1 MHKLDVNF
9 KKRDMANS
17 FVKTVKDRIKNWYIP
32 VIIGILFIIGG
43 MYMFSTPITA
53 YASLTIIFSC
63 MFLIAGI
70 SEIIFAFSNHDQ
82 LDGWGWLLFSGII
95 DVVLGVILIGTP
107 TLSAVVLPIYVGFG
121 LMFRSI
127 RGMGTAFDLKNYGV
141 KSWTSLFVFALL
153 GLVFSFCMLWNLEF
167 GAFTI
172 VYWTAFSFILLGV
185 YSLLFGF
192 FLRRI
197 KKYSGKVDQE
207 LLEQYERI
215 QEEVRKRLHDK

>member
-1 MHKLDVNF
+1 MG
-9 KKRDMANS
+9 NS
-17 FVKTVKDRIKNWYIP
+17 FVKTVKDRVKNWYIP
-32 VIIGILFIIGG
+32 VIVGLLFVVGGI
-43 MYMFSTPITA
+43 YMFTTPVTA
-53 YASLTIIFSC
+53 YASLIFVFSY

-70 SEIIFAFSNHDQ
+70 FEIIFAFSNSEQ

-95 DVVLGVILIGTP
+95 DVVLGIILIGTP

-127 RGMGTAFDLKNYGV
+127 RGMGIAFDLKNYGV
-141 KSWTSLFVFALL
+141 KSWVSLFIFALL

-172 VYWTAFSFILLGV
+172 VYWTAFAFILLGV
-185 YSLLFGF
+185 YSVLFGM

-207 LLEQYERI
+207 LLDRYEQVK
-215 QEEVRKRLHDK
+215 EEVRKKLHGED